1 MGERGDIKGF
11 TSMRQITKDVLSLR
25 REMQKRARKEG
36 IEEGMEN
43 GCKDVLEWGGGWDL
57 GTSGVVDSRE
67 TVPDT

>member
-43 GCKDVLEWGGGWDL
+43 GCKDVFEWEG
-57 GTSGVVDSRE
+57 
-67 TVPDT
+67 